1 MSSRTHRDQGPETAP
16 VPSVPAEFPA
26 VVGQEEQDGARD
38 HGRRRWVVPV
48 LAVALVLSLAAAGYL
63 LALARA
69 WEDRAGTLEET
80 ARDLGGELG
89 QARAD
94 LEESRST
101 LALVESQLE
110 VAQGQIHELA
120 DAVAQTGD
128 DREVQRQVAEYQ
140 AQLSANAA
148 AVAGAMD
155 ECIAGQEDLITHLE
169 EAARPTPSPTPSAS
183 ASAGEDAD
191 ADADDEEPEAPE
203 VDVAALREEVAGRC
217 ALAEEAHTSLQ
228 ERLDDQ

>member
-1 MSSRTHRDQGPETAP
+1 
-16 VPSVPAEFPA
+16 
-26 VVGQEEQDGARD
+26 
-38 HGRRRWVVPV
+38 
-48 LAVALVLSLAAAGYL
+48 
-63 LALARA
+63 
-69 WEDRAGTLEET
+69 
-80 ARDLGGELG
+80 
-89 QARAD
+89 

>member
-16 VPSVPAEFPA
+16 VPSVPAEFPVA
-26 VVGQEEQDGARD
+26 ADRQERD
-38 HGRRRWVVPV
+38 RAGHHRPRRWVVVV

-69 WEDRAGTLEET
+69 WEDRAGALESTSRE
-80 ARDLGGELG
+80 LGGELG
-89 QARAD
+89 QVRAD

-101 LALVESQLE
+101 LAQVESQLE
-110 VAQGQIHELA
+110 VAQDQIHELA

-140 AQLSANAA
+140 RQLSANAT

-155 ECIAGQEDLITHLE
+155 ECIAGQEDLITYLE
-169 EAARPTPSPTPSAS
+169 EAARPAPSPSPSETDDDDTA
-183 ASAGEDAD
+183 EDA
-191 ADADDEEPEAPE
+191 EPTEPE
-203 VDVAALREEVAGRC
+203 VDVAALRTQVSGLC
-217 ALAEEAHTSLQ
+217 ARAEEAHTSLQ
-228 ERLDDQ
+228 EMVDQ

>member
-26 VVGQEEQDGARD
+26 APGREDRDGAGD
-38 HGRRRWVVPV
+38 HRPRRWVVVV
-48 LAVALVLSLAAAGYL
+48 LAVALVLALAAAGYL

-69 WEDRAGTLEET
+69 WEDRAAALEGTSQ
-80 ARDLGGELG
+80 DLGGELG
-89 QARAD
+89 QVRAD

-110 VAQGQIHELA
+110 VAQEQIHELA

-155 ECIAGQEDLITHLE
+155 ECIAGQENLITHLE
-169 EAARPTPSPTPSAS
+169 EAARPAPTPTPSAS
-183 ASAGEDAD
+183 DDAD
-191 ADADDEEPEAPE
+191 AEDDAEDEEPGEPE
-203 VDVAALREEVAGRC
+203 VDLAALRQEVTGRC
-217 ALAEEAHTSLQ
+217 ALAEEAHSGLQ
-228 ERLDDQ
+228 ERLGDQ

>member
-1 MSSRTHRDQGPETAP
+1 MAD
-16 VPSVPAEFPA
+16 
-26 VVGQEEQDGARD
+26 QEERDGARD
-38 HGRRRWVVPV
+38 HRRRRWVVPV
-48 LAVALVLSLAAAGYL
+48 LAVALVLAVAAAGYL

-69 WEDRAGTLEET
+69 WEDRAVTLEET
-80 ARDLGGELG
+80 SRELGGELG
-89 QARAD
+89 QVRAD

-110 VAQGQIHELA
+110 VAQEQIHELA

-148 AVAGAMD
+148 AVAGTMD

-169 EAARPTPSPTPSAS
+169 EAARPTPSPTPSPSAS
-183 ASAGEDAD
+183 ASDDE
-191 ADADDEEPEAPE
+191 DADDEEPAEPK
-203 VDVAALREEVAGRC
+203 VDLAALREEVAGRC
-217 ALAEEAHTSLQ
+217 ALADEAHTSLQ

>member
-26 VVGQEEQDGARD
+26 VADQDERDGARD
-38 HGRRRWVVPV
+38 HPPRPWVVPV
-48 LAVALVLSLAAAGYL
+48 LAIALVLALAAAGYL

-69 WEDRAGTLEET
+69 WEDRAATLEET
-80 ARDLGGELG
+80 ARELGGELG
-89 QARAD
+89 QVRAD

-110 VAQGQIHELA
+110 VAQEQIHELA

-169 EAARPTPSPTPSAS
+169 EAARPAPSPTPSPSPS
-183 ASAGEDAD
+183 ASDGEDVP
-191 ADADDEEPEAPE
+191 DEEPTAPK
-203 VDVAALREEVAGRC
+203 VDVAALRAEVAGRC

-228 ERLDDQ
+228 ERLADQ

>member
-16 VPSVPAEFPA
+16 VPSVPAEFPVA
-26 VVGQEEQDGARD
+26 ADQGERDGGRD
-38 HGRRRWVVPV
+38 HRRRWPVVV
-48 LAVALVLSLAAAGYL
+48 LAVALVLALAAAGYL

-69 WEDRAGTLEET
+69 WEDRAVALEGTS
-80 ARDLGGELG
+80 RDLGAELG
-89 QARAD
+89 QVRAD
-94 LEESRST
+94 LEESRGT

-110 VAQGQIHELA
+110 VAQEQIHELA

-140 AQLSANAA
+140 RQLSANAA

-169 EAARPTPSPTPSAS
+169 EEARPAPSAS
-183 ASAGEDAD
+183 PSASDSEDAEDAD
-191 ADADDEEPEAPE
+191 EEPGEPE
-203 VDVAALREEVAGRC
+203 VDLAALREQVTGLC
-217 ALAEEAHTSLQ
+217 ARAEEAHTSLEEEVGSQ
-228 ERLDDQ
+228 

>member
-1 MSSRTHRDQGPETAP
+1 
-16 VPSVPAEFPA
+16 
-26 VVGQEEQDGARD
+26 VGQEEQDGARD